1 MMKYTYVTNLAIATV
16 LVIPAVAIQDDAGGS
31 GLGGTLQGTIDALDE
46 LVRIQEGFAQGNAA
60 ALDRIL
66 GATEAPILDPR
77 GRDEFLVKLREEVN
91 GLQTQV
97 DQAGNNSATSMPHLP
112 TGAQVPLAGM
122 GPALPPGGPGAF
134 GSAQRTQATQIAR
147 PQIPP
152 HNVTSGLTSEMR
164 EALQSQ
170 QLPINPLS
178 PTILNDP
185 SKQRAFEKA
194 GFSAD
199 IMRQGRLYFRAGR
212 YAEALTLLEKD
223 AEKPE
228 AMYWIARC
236 FEKLGREDEALEKYR
251 AVMNSGEVTFA
262 RRAKHDVDF
271 LEWKRNFFKEDTK

>member
-31 GLGGTLQGTIDALDE
+31 GLAGTLQGTIDALDE
-46 LVRIQEGFAQGNAA
+46 LVRIQEGFAHGNSA

-97 DQAGNNSATSMPHLP
+97 DQAGNNSATAMPHLP
-112 TGAQVPLAGM
+112 TGGQVPLAGM

-134 GSAQRTQATQIAR
+134 GSAQSTQATQIAR
-147 PQIPP
+147 PQVPP

-164 EALQSQ
+164 QALQSQ

-178 PTILNDP
+178 PTIINDP
-185 SKQRAFEKA
+185 SKQKAFEKA

-251 AVMNSGEVTFA
+251 AVMDSGEATFA